1 MISNEFRARAAVQP
15 GAMRKK
21 PSRLA
26 DTVRMRAWR
35 DRKGGT
41 KPAAPPAA
49 PTVLEHWLAKWRES
63 MKERGNAPATVVS
76 QTDHAWHFIRWCH
89 ASEVR
94 DPRVNKELLGHTRLD
109 TTAIYTHVSNE
120 RLCKIHADCH
130 PRGRTSGLI
139 ELTGGGET
147 VRGPVEC
154 RQYGGGSGI

>member
-1 MISNEFRARAAVQP
+1 MTGPERRHQARRPANGPHRSGALAGQVARVDGGARQRAR
-15 GAMRKK
+15 
-21 PSRLA
+21 
-26 DTVRMRAWR
+26 
-35 DRKGGT
+35 
-41 KPAAPPAA
+41 
-49 PTVLEHWLAKWRES
+49 H
-63 MKERGNAPATVVS
+63 RG
-76 QTDHAWHFIRWCH
+76 DL
-89 ASEVR
+89 
-94 DPRVNKELLGHTRLD
+94 RVIQKLLGHTRLD